1 MRCRRLPVEGA
12 RRNHHLQGATAAVNP
27 TAVSDAASRRAR
39 PRTVALDV
47 RERLIGRVQQWVD
60 RRLDKRVH
68 RAVARELDRRLDRA
82 VALQVERRLERAV
95 AQQLDKRLD
104 RAVARE
110 LDKRLDRAVAQEV
123 DKRLDRAVAQQV
135 DKRLDRVVA
144 QHLGE
149 RLDRAVVQRVDDRLH
164 ELQQVGA
171 LDGWRLKA
179 SPKAV
184 RAAQGLVMHVIDLC
198 ELQRDDAVLEI
209 GCGGGGPAL
218 HLTGYLSEEGR
229 YEGLDIMSEKI
240 EKCQRVI
247 SARHPNF
254 HFQVADVYNRNYNP
268 DGKYKASEYR
278 FPFDDESFD
287 VAFLGS
293 VFTHMLPPDVENYLC
308 QISRVLKKGGRCLIT
323 YFLINDE
330 SQERIE
336 AGLTGKTFAHHYE
349 NYRAEDPNVHERAVG
364 LPEDFVRAL
373 YEKCGLRIME
383 PIRYGYWCGR
393 QQFLSKQ
400 DIIVAMKT

>member
-1 MRCRRLPVEGA
+1 
-12 RRNHHLQGATAAVNP
+12 
-27 TAVSDAASRRAR
+27 
-39 PRTVALDV
+39 
-47 RERLIGRVQQWVD
+47 
-60 RRLDKRVH
+60 
-68 RAVARELDRRLDRA
+68 
-82 VALQVERRLERAV
+82 
-95 AQQLDKRLD
+95 LDKRLD
-104 RAVARE
+104 RAVAE
-110 LDKRLDRAVAQEV
+110 QLDKRLDRAVAQEV
-123 DKRLDRAVAQQV
+123 GKRLDRAVAQQV
-135 DKRLDRVVA
+135 DKRLDRAVA

-149 RLDRAVVQRVDDRLH
+149 RLNQAVVQRVDDRLH
-164 ELQQVGA
+164 EVEQAGA

-184 RAAQGLVMHVIDLC
+184 REGRGLIMHVIDLC
-198 ELQRDDAVLEI
+198 ELQRDQAVLEI

-218 HLTGYLSEEGR
+218 HLTGYLSEGGR
-229 YEGLDIMSEKI
+229 YEGLDIMSGKI

-247 SARHPNF
+247 TAKHPNF

-268 DGKYKASEYR
+268 DGKYKASEYQ
-278 FPFDDESFD
+278 FPFDDESID

-293 VFTHMLPPDVENYLC
+293 VFTHMLPSDVENYLC

-330 SQERIE
+330 AQVHIE
-336 AGLTGKTFAHHYE
+336 AGLAGKTFAHHYE
-349 NYRAEDPNVHERAVG
+349 NYRAEDPDVHERAVG

-373 YEKCGLRIME
+373 YEKCGLRIIE

-393 QQFLSKQ
+393 QQFLSRQ